1 MGGAKWRCLNVK
13 GRLHGVMLT
22 AKKLNM
28 AECKEF
34 ELCPARRTFNKHL
47 YRNNDF
53 LLNLTATSLDHW
65 SSDLPVET
73 ALQGGSSGGKRCKR
87 DKGNQQRR
95 KR

>member
-1 MGGAKWRCLNVK
+1 MV
-13 GRLHGVMLT
+13 
-22 AKKLNM
+22 
-28 AECKEF
+28 ECKEF
-34 ELCPARRTFNKHL
+34 EPCPARRTFNKHL

-73 ALQGGSSGGKRCKR
+73 ALQGGSSGGKSCKR